1 MSLLIV
7 DDDPPIRR
15 LLERIAVR
23 AGFDADTARD
33 GVEALEKLEKKQYAI
48 AIVDLMMPRLSGY
61 DLVQKISALD
71 PRPVVIVA
79 TALTNGDVSKIDDT
93 LVRRVIKKPFDVKSV
108 AEALIDTARHI
119 AEKQA
124 GKEAAVPIAP
134 PDAAVIRVI
143 EEETKA
149 EEEAEAKEDEKKPPN
164 DEVPKRPV

>member
-23 AGFDADTARD
+23 AGFEVDTARD
-33 GVEALEKLEKKQYAI
+33 GVEALEMLQQKEYAI

-108 AEALIDTARHI
+108 AEALVDTARHI
-119 AEKQA
+119 AERKA

-143 EEETKA
+143 EEEAAADQEA
-149 EEEAEAKEDEKKPPN
+149 EEKKDEKHPN
-164 DEVPKRPV
+164 DEVPKRT